1 MVSERPKKRGE
12 EQALIY
18 EEHPANVAAVVT
30 QSRMQGEIPGVLG
43 AAVSVWEATR
53 AALAKTARRS

>member
-1 MVSERPKKRGE
+1 M
-12 EQALIY
+12 IY